1 MPARLIC
8 RPVALLFS
16 VMLIVAGVSHAEEPT
31 KAAGFRQLVQTRQR
45 ALMQEVIAYVQQNP
59 GAADADAARHW
70 ILETAISGGLEDI
83 ALSTAVARLSE
94 RALDA
99 DAANLARRVQCL
111 GLAKSGQINES
122 LSSFDEL
129 LRGARFQAANRTL
142 DFAHQLSVQ
151 ARLNGDLEA
160 SRAVYER
167 LVAAFPINPVIAEI
181 AETRMAKIGLIGKP
195 SPPFSASDTTGEA
208 VELAEFSDKVL
219 ILDFWATNCPPC
231 IEELPQL
238 KALHDEFHPHG
249 LEIVGVSLD
258 ERVSEVEEFKS
269 RRQLPW
275 RMVMNEQPAGRLQT
289 AFRVV
294 TIPSLFL
301 IDQKGN
307 VVNVDLYGGNLRAAV
322 AKLLPG
328 KE

>member
-1 MPARLIC
+1 MPVRFNCRL
-8 RPVALLFS
+8 LLLLIGL
-16 VMLIVAGVSHAEEPT
+16 MLPWGGVSHAEEPT
-31 KAAGFRQLVQTRQR
+31 RAPGFRQLVQTRQR
-45 ALMQEVIAYVQQNP
+45 ALLQEVIAYVQQNP
-59 GAADADAARHW
+59 GAADAEAARHW
-70 ILETAISGGLEDI
+70 ILETALSSGLEDI
-83 ALSTAVARLSE
+83 ALSTAVARLSDP
-94 RALDA
+94 ALDA

-111 GLAKSGQINES
+111 GLAKSGQIPEA
-122 LSSFDEL
+122 LGSFDEL
-129 LRGARFQAANRTL
+129 LRGARFQAATRTL

-181 AETRMAKIGLIGKP
+181 AETRVAKIGLIGKP
-195 SPPFSASDTTGEA
+195 SPPFAATDIKGEA
-208 VELAEFSDKVL
+208 VELAHFADKVV

-231 IEELPQL
+231 LEELPQL
-238 KALHDEFHPHG
+238 KALHEEFHPHG

-258 ERVSEVEEFKS
+258 ERVSDVEEFKT

-289 AFRVV
+289 DFRVV
-294 TIPSLFL
+294 TIPSLFV

-322 AKLLPG
+322 AKLLPV